1 MSKDVKNSI
10 LLWVGALVVVAV
22 VSFDLLPQ
30 FDIPSWVLPVAF
42 AVMGIDVIWS
52 IVTRLR
58 RNRVDP

>member
-10 LLWVGALVVVAV
+10 LLWVVAILVVAV

-30 FDIPSWVLPVAF
+30 YDFPAWVLPVAF
-42 AVMGIDVIWS
+42 AVMAINVIWS